1 MTRLLD
7 AFTTRARTV
16 SFLLSLAVALA
27 VISTANASA
36 APSYQEHHE
45 QMRDTTIS
53 AEISAQA
60 AVYRGSY
67 WIHPDCDLAGF
78 IGVMYGLWRGYVCM
92 FNTRTR
98 LWDLYA

>member
-1 MTRLLD
+1 MTQLLD
-7 AFTTRARTV
+7 AFAIRARKV
-16 SFLLSLAVALA
+16 SVLLSLAAALS
-27 VISTANASA
+27 VIPTASASA
-36 APSYQEHHE
+36 APSSQEHHE
-45 QMRDTTIS
+45 QMRGTTIS
-53 AEISAQA
+53 AEFGAQA

-78 IGVMYGLWRGYVCM
+78 IGVMYGLWRGYVCI